1 MDRLV
6 TLGMNATLLQRYTLE
21 EVKTALFQMHP
32 SKSTGPDG
40 MTPFFFQKYWHFVG
54 HDVTVAVLSVLNSGH
69 MLRKMNH
76 THIVLIPKKNDP
88 KHI

>member
-54 HDVTVAVLSVLNSGH
+54 HDVTVVVLSVLNSGH